1 MGGHLTDLI
10 NMADCQEWKGQR
22 FKKKHVRK
30 LKYCFTQYDG
40 KLFSNLVHLNDKNL
54 FNMRNGEVYIYG
66 RFVLTFCV
74 FDFDFV
80 FRFCI
85 FVSLSET
92 ATASS
97 SHKM

>member
-1 MGGHLTDLI
+1 MES
-10 NMADCQEWKGQR
+10 C
-22 FKKKHVRK
+22 
-30 LKYCFTQYDG
+30 
-40 KLFSNLVHLNDKNL
+40 FSNFVHLNDNNL
-54 FNMRNGEVYIYG
+54 FSMGNGEVYD
-66 RFVLTFCV
+66 RFVLTLCV

-97 SHKM
+97 SHKV

>member
-1 MGGHLTDLI
+1 MESI
-10 NMADCQEWKGQR
+10 
-22 FKKKHVRK
+22 
-30 LKYCFTQYDG
+30 
-40 KLFSNLVHLNDKNL
+40 FSNFVHLNDKNL
-54 FNMRNGEVYIYG
+54 FTMGNGEVYG
-66 RFVLTFCV
+66 RFVLILCV

-97 SHKM
+97 SHKV